1 MHPATAGYR
10 IGFDI
15 GGTFTDFIL
24 LDGTKGR
31 LHLHKRLTTPEDP
44 SVGALAGMDELLR
57 TARVDLAEVGHV
69 VHGATLATNAIIE
82 RKGARLGLLTT
93 RGFRDVLEMG
103 TEQRYDIHDLFLT
116 FPEPLAARRDR
127 REVGERISRDGAV
140 LQAIDLD
147 AVRREVREMKADG
160 IEALAVCFLHA
171 YRNPVHE
178 RAVYDLV
185 RAEFPDLPVSI
196 SSDVHPQIHEY
207 ERSSTT
213 AANAYVQPLMS
224 AYVRRLDRALRER
237 GFAGR
242 FHFIQSSGGLTALET
257 AASLPVRFLES
268 GPAGGARASG
278 LAGRAIGC
286 GDLISF
292 DMGGTT
298 AKAALIRNGEPE
310 VAPMLEAARVRRF
323 KKGSGLPVHAPVID
337 MMEIGAGGGSIAR
350 VDELGLL
357 KVGPESAGADP
368 GPACY
373 GGGGD
378 RPTVTDANLLLG
390 YLDPGYFLGG
400 RMTLDADAARS
411 AMTGLAADLGLS
423 IEETAWG
430 VCDLVSENM
439 AGAAR
444 VHIVEK
450 GRDPRRYA
458 MVAMGGAGP
467 LHAARVARKLGV
479 REVVVPPA
487 SGAASALGF
496 LVAPVA
502 YEAARSHPMRVAS
515 LDFDAAEALLG
526 RLEAEGRARLAE
538 SGLEADPKAGAAD
551 ESGIQ
556 SRNNNELKGNGE
568 SASQAGITVERRAD
582 MRLRGQRHEISVPL
596 PAEPLSPDNL
606 PTVIEAFTAEYQRRY
621 THLYDGAE
629 IEVLNWRVVCT
640 GPTPELS
647 ARLTDP
653 GRSAGPGQSRG
664 GDGGSAIRPA
674 EGGGDPGSS
683 GAGATASGNGSGS
696 DGHGHG
702 IERID
707 RGRGAALKG
716 RRRAW
721 SPERGAF
728 AEVPVYDRYRLDAG
742 AVVEGPAI
750 VEEREAT
757 TVVPDACTLTV
768 DEALNLRLALA
779 ETAPPRIVAGADM
792 GLEEAAARIEA
803 DPIGLE
809 IMWSR
814 LVNVAE
820 ECWHT
825 VIRTAFSLIIGE
837 AQDFAC
843 EILDAR
849 GRQIVHSP
857 RAMPVFN
864 LTLPIAVNA
873 MIERYPPETL
883 APGDV
888 LVTNDPWL
896 CAGHLFDIAIAVPV
910 FREGR
915 VAAFC
920 GVVGHVSDI
929 GGTKDSL
936 NAREIYEEGFQIPPM
951 KLFRA
956 GQPNEDLLTLL
967 GENVRRP
974 DQVLG
979 DVHALAAAG
988 LTGAARIGEFMEE
1001 YGMHDLQAL
1010 AAVVQRRAE
1019 TAMRAAISELPD
1031 GRYEHVVEADGIDSH
1046 MRFPIR
1052 IEVRGDEIE
1061 VGFEGSPPQQDRGGS
1076 NCTLTY
1082 TKAHATYPL
1091 KCILS
1096 PEVPGN
1102 AGCYRPLTVGA
1113 PEKSIM
1119 NCDRPLAVNMR
1130 TRTGWYIAPNVFGA
1144 LAEAAPDRVQAF
1156 TGLPSSA
1163 LFYGIGP
1170 DGLFYSDH
1178 LFQGGGQGASRHGDG
1193 HSALLYPTSAGNT
1206 SVELFETRVPAL
1218 VLEKAFMT
1226 DSGGPGR
1233 QRGGLGQVVS
1243 ARKLEDDGEPCQ
1255 VGLYPSGVLRDVPG
1269 LFGGRPGGRAS
1280 GRVGRFGGAM
1290 QDVGTGALSV
1300 MKTTAEYA
1308 ELRVAGGSGFGDP
1321 LERPIEAVQ
1330 RDLDASY
1337 VTAEGA
1343 RRDYGCVVGADGAID
1358 RPASERL
1365 RTGRRPAPAPS
1376 PAPEP
1381 ASAPASEPAPRRV
1394 PEPALK

>member
-1 MHPATAGYR
+1 MSKTSAPHR

-24 LDGTKGR
+24 ADPASGR
-31 LHLHKRLTTPEDP
+31 LHLHKCLTTPEDP
-44 SVGALAGMDELLR
+44 SIGALAGMADLLGS
-57 TARVDLAEVGHV
+57 AGVGLAEVGHV
-69 VHGATLATNAIIE
+69 VHGTTLATNSIIE
-82 RKGARLGLLTT
+82 RSGARLGLLTT

-116 FPEPLAARRDR
+116 FPAPLAARRDR
-127 REVGERISRDGAV
+127 REIGERVSHDGTV
-140 LQAIDLD
+140 LQAIDLG
-147 AVRREVREMKADG
+147 AVHREVRELVEDG

-178 RAVYDLV
+178 RLVRDLV
-185 RAEFPDLPVSI
+185 RAELPDLPVSI
-196 SSDVHPQIHEY
+196 SSDVHPQINEY
-207 ERSSTT
+207 ARSSTT

-224 AYVRRLDRALRER
+224 AYVRRLDGALRER

-242 FHFIQSSGGLTALET
+242 FHLIQSSGGLTALET
-257 AASLPVRFLES
+257 AAALPVRFLES
-268 GPAGGARASG
+268 GPAGGAQATG
-278 LAGRAIGC
+278 LVGRAIGRP
-286 GDLISF
+286 DVISF

-298 AKAALIRNGEPE
+298 AKASLLRNGEPD

-337 MMEIGAGGGSIAR
+337 MIEIGAGGGSIAR
-350 VDELGLL
+350 ADELGLL
-357 KVGPESAGADP
+357 KIGPESAGADP

-373 GGGGD
+373 GRGGD
-378 RPTVTDANLLLG
+378 RPTVTDANLRLG
-390 YLDPGYFLGG
+390 YLAPDYFLGG
-400 RMTLDADAARS
+400 RMTLDEAAAES
-411 AMTGLAADLGLS
+411 AMAGLAASLGLS
-423 IEETAWG
+423 VEETAWG
-430 VCDLVSENM
+430 VYDLVSENM

-515 LDFDAAEALLG
+515 LDFDTAEALLG
-526 RLEAEGRARLAE
+526 ELEAEGRARLAE
-538 SGLEADPKAGAAD
+538 AGLGEEAGSGGPA
-551 ESGIQ
+551 
-556 SRNNNELKGNGE
+556 
-568 SASQAGITVERRAD
+568 AGITVLRRAD
-582 MRLRGQRHEISVPL
+582 MRLRGQMHEISVPL
-596 PAEPLSPDNL
+596 PADPLSPDNL
-606 PTVIEAFTAEYQRRY
+606 PLVLGAFTAEYQRRY
-621 THLYDGAE
+621 THLYEGAE
-629 IEVLNWRVVCT
+629 IEVLSWRVVCT
-640 GPTPELS
+640 GPAPELS
-647 ARLTDP
+647 GRLT
-653 GRSAGPGQSRG
+653 GPGDGIDGQRG
-664 GDGGSAIRPA
+664 MAL
-674 EGGGDPGSS
+674 
-683 GAGATASGNGSGS
+683 
-696 DGHGHG
+696 
-702 IERID
+702 
-707 RGRGAALKG
+707 ALKG
-716 RRRAW
+716 HRKAW
-721 SPERGAF
+721 SPERGGF
-728 AEVPVYDRYRLDAG
+728 AEVPVYDRYALAAG
-742 AVVEGPAI
+742 VVIEGPAI

-757 TVVPDACTLTV
+757 TIVPDACTLTV
-768 DEALNLRLALA
+768 DEGLNLRLALA
-779 ETAPPRIVAGADM
+779 ETAPPRIVVGTGIA
-792 GLEEAAARIEA
+792 LEEAVARIEA

-814 LVNVAE
+814 MINIAE

-873 MIERYPPETL
+873 MIERFPPETL

-915 VAAFC
+915 VVAFC

-956 GQPNEDLLTLL
+956 GDPNEDLFTLL
-967 GENVRRP
+967 AENVRRP

-979 DVHALAAAG
+979 DVHALVAAG
-988 LTGAARIGEFMEE
+988 LTGAERIGEFMEE
-1001 YGMHDLQAL
+1001 YGMHDLTAL
-1010 AAVVQRRAE
+1010 ATVVQRRAE
-1019 TAMRAAISELPD
+1019 TAMREAIAGLPD
-1031 GRYEHVVEADGIDSH
+1031 GRYEHVVEADGIDAH
-1046 MRFPIR
+1046 MRFPIQ

-1061 VGFEGSPPQQDRGGS
+1061 VGFAGSPPQMDRGGS

-1102 AGCYRPLTVGA
+1102 AGCYRPMTVGA

-1119 NCDRPLAVNMR
+1119 HCDRPLAVNMR

-1144 LAEAAPDRVQAF
+1144 LAKAAPGRVQAF

-1163 LFYGIGP
+1163 VFYGIGP
-1170 DGLFYSDH
+1170 DGIFYTDH
-1178 LFQGGGQGASRHGDG
+1178 LFQGGGQGASEHGDG

-1206 SVELFETRVPAL
+1206 SVELFESRVPAL
-1218 VLEKAFMT
+1218 VLEKALLA

-1233 QRGGLGQVVS
+1233 SRGGLGQVIS
-1243 ARKLEDDGEPCQ
+1243 ARKLDDDGEPCQ
-1255 VGLYPSGVLRDVPG
+1255 VGIYPNGVLKSVSG
-1269 LFGGRPGGRAS
+1269 LFGGRAGGRA
-1280 GRVGRFGGAM
+1280 GGHVGRFDGPTR
-1290 QDVGTGALSV
+1290 DVGVGALSV
-1300 MKTTAEYA
+1300 LATTAEYA

-1321 LERPIEAVQ
+1321 MERPFEAVQ
-1330 RDLDASY
+1330 RDLDAGY
-1337 VTAEGA
+1337 VTPEGA
-1343 RRDYGCVVGADGAID
+1343 RRDYGCAVGTDGVID
-1358 RPASERL
+1358 RTASERL
-1365 RTGRRPAPAPS
+1365 RTGRREAPARA
-1376 PAPEP
+1376 PAREP
-1381 ASAPASEPAPRRV
+1381 ASV
-1394 PEPALK
+1394 PELES

>member
-1 MHPATAGYR
+1 MHPSRAGYR

-31 LHLHKRLTTPEDP
+31 LHLHKCLTTPEDP

-57 TARVDLAEVGHV
+57 TVGVDPSRVDHV
-69 VHGATLATNAIIE
+69 VHGTTLATNAIIE
-82 RKGARLGLLTT
+82 RNGARLGLLTT

-103 TEQRYDIHDLFLT
+103 TEQRYDIHDLFLA

-127 REVGERISRDGAV
+127 REVGERISRDGDV

-147 AVRREVREMKADG
+147 AVRREIREMMEDG

-178 RAVYDLV
+178 RAVRDLV
-185 RAEFPDLPVSI
+185 RAELPGLPVSI

-224 AYVRRLDRALRER
+224 AYVRRLERALRER

-242 FHFIQSSGGLTALET
+242 FHFIQSSGGLTAPET
-257 AASLPVRFLES
+257 AAALPVRFLES

-278 LAGRAIGC
+278 LAGRAIGR
-286 GDLISF
+286 DDVISF

-298 AKAALIRNGEPE
+298 AKAALIRDGEPE
-310 VAPMLEAARVRRF
+310 VAPMLEAARVHRF

-350 VDELGLL
+350 MDELGLL

-373 GGGGD
+373 GGGGE

-400 RMTLDADAARS
+400 RMTLDADAARE
-411 AMTGLAADLGLS
+411 AIAGLAADLGLS

-430 VCDLVSENM
+430 IYDLVSENM

-444 VHIVEK
+444 VHVVEK

-496 LVAPVA
+496 LAAPVA

-515 LDFDAAEALLG
+515 LDFAAAEALLDE
-526 RLEAEGRARLAE
+526 LEAEGRTRLAE
-538 SGLEADPKAGAAD
+538 SGLEADPEHGAACGSEIEPD
-551 ESGIQ
+551 NNGLQENAKVASRPGI
-556 SRNNNELKGNGE
+556 
-568 SASQAGITVERRAD
+568 AVERWAD
-582 MRLRGQRHEISVPL
+582 MRLRGQMHEISTPL

-606 PTVIEAFTAEYQRRY
+606 PEVIEAFTAEYQRRY

-640 GPTPELS
+640 GPTPEPS
-647 ARLTDP
+647 ARL
-653 GRSAGPGQSRG
+653 AGRG
-664 GDGGSAIRPA
+664 GHGDGRRNDRI
-674 EGGGDPGSS
+674 EGHGKGVEGAASRARGGHRVGGQAGIGGDRAAAP
-683 GAGATASGNGSGS
+683 
-696 DGHGHG
+696 
-702 IERID
+702 
-707 RGRGAALKG
+707 ALKG

-721 SPERGAF
+721 LPERGGF
-728 AEVPVYDRYRLDAG
+728 ADVPVYDRYALDAG
-742 AVVEGPAI
+742 EVVEGPAI

-757 TVVPDACTLTV
+757 TIVPDACTLTV
-768 DEALNLRLALA
+768 DEALNLRLTLA
-779 ETAPPRIVAGADM
+779 ETTLPRVLVGADA
-792 GLEEAAARIEA
+792 GIEEAAARIEA

-814 LVNVAE
+814 LINVAE

-896 CAGHLFDIAIAVPV
+896 CAGHLFDVAIAVPV

-956 GQPNEDLLTLL
+956 GKPNEDLLALL

-979 DVHALAAAG
+979 DVHALVAAG
-988 LTGAARIGEFMEE
+988 LTGAERIGEFMEE

-1010 AAVVQRRAE
+1010 ATVVQRRAE
-1019 TAMRAAISELPD
+1019 AAMRDAISGLPD

-1082 TKAHATYPL
+1082 TMAHATYPL

-1096 PEVPGN
+1096 PQVPGN
-1102 AGCYRPLTVGA
+1102 AGCYRPMTVGA

-1144 LAEAAPDRVQAF
+1144 LARAAPGRVQAF

-1170 DGLFYSDH
+1170 DGIFYTDH
-1178 LFQGGGQGASRHGDG
+1178 LFQGGGQGASEHGDG

-1233 QRGGLGQVVS
+1233 RRGGLGQVIS

-1255 VGLYPSGVLRDVPG
+1255 VGLYPSGVLKPVPG

-1280 GRVGRFGGAM
+1280 GHVGRFGGAM
-1290 QDVGTGALSV
+1290 RDVGVGALSV

-1321 LERPIEAVQ
+1321 LERPFEAVQ
-1330 RDLDASY
+1330 RDLDAGY
-1337 VTAEGA
+1337 VTPEGA
-1343 RRDYGCVVGADGAID
+1343 RRDYGCVVGADGVID

-1365 RTGRRPAPAPS
+1365 RTGRRTAPARPS
-1376 PAPEP
+1376 EP
-1381 ASAPASEPAPRRV
+1381 RPASEPAPLRGV

>member
-1 MHPATAGYR
+1 MLANPVNQAEESGMSPSGAGYR

-31 LHLHKRLTTPEDP
+31 MHLHKRLTTPEDP

-57 TARVDLAEVGHV
+57 TAGVGLAGVGHV
-69 VHGATLATNAIIE
+69 VHGTTLATNAIIE
-82 RKGARLGLLTT
+82 RNGARLGLLTT
-93 RGFRDVLEMG
+93 RGFRDLLEMG
-103 TEQRYDIHDLFLT
+103 TEQRYDIHDLFLA

-127 REVGERISRDGAV
+127 REVGERVSRDGDV

-147 AVRREVREMKADG
+147 AVRREVREMKEDG

-178 RAVYDLV
+178 RAVRDLV
-185 RAEFPDLPVSI
+185 RAEFPGLPVSI

-224 AYVRRLDRALRER
+224 AYVRRLERALRER

-242 FHFIQSSGGLTALET
+242 FHFIQSSGGLTAPET
-257 AASLPVRFLES
+257 AAALPVRFLES

-278 LAGRAIGC
+278 LAGRAIGR
-286 GDLISF
+286 DDVISF

-298 AKAALIRNGEPE
+298 AKAALIRDGEPE
-310 VAPMLEAARVRRF
+310 TAPMLEAARVHRF

-350 VDELGLL
+350 ADELGLL

-373 GGGGD
+373 GRGGE

-390 YLDPGYFLGG
+390 YLDPDYFLGG
-400 RMTLDADAARS
+400 RMTLDADAAR
-411 AMTGLAADLGLS
+411 AAVAGLAADLGLS

-430 VCDLVSENM
+430 IYDLVSENM

-444 VHIVEK
+444 VHVVEK

-479 REVVVPPA
+479 REVVAPPA

-496 LVAPVA
+496 LAAPVA
-502 YEAARSHPMRVAS
+502 YEAARSHPMRAAT
-515 LDFDAAEALLG
+515 LDFTAAEALLDE
-526 RLEAEGRARLAE
+526 LETEGRTRLAE
-538 SGLEADPKAGAAD
+538 SGLETDPEHGAANGSEIEID
-551 ESGIQ
+551 DDGLEEDAKAASRSGI
-556 SRNNNELKGNGE
+556 
-568 SASQAGITVERRAD
+568 AVERWAD
-582 MRLRGQRHEISVPL
+582 MRLRGQMHEISISL

-606 PTVIEAFTAEYQRRY
+606 PEVIEAFTAEYQRRY
-621 THLYDGAE
+621 AHLYDGAE

-647 ARLTDP
+647 ARLTGTDRH
-653 GRSAGPGQSRG
+653 GSAGRG
-664 GDGGSAIRPA
+664 AGDRGN
-674 EGGGDPGSS
+674 GGG
-683 GAGATASGNGSGS
+683 
-696 DGHGHG
+696 
-702 IERID
+702 ID
-707 RGRGAALKG
+707 RGIDGIDHRRDTALKG

-728 AEVPVYDRYRLDAG
+728 ADVPVYDRYALGAG
-742 AVVEGPAI
+742 EVIEGPAI

-757 TVVPDACTLTV
+757 TIVPDACTLTV
-768 DEALNLRLALA
+768 DEALNLRLTLA
-779 ETAPPRIVAGADM
+779 ETTLPRVLVGADA
-792 GLEEAAARIEA
+792 GIEEAAARIEA

-814 LVNVAE
+814 LINVAE

-956 GQPNEDLLTLL
+956 GKPNEDLLALL

-979 DVHALAAAG
+979 DVHALVAAG
-988 LTGAARIGEFMEE
+988 LTGAERIGEFMEE

-1019 TAMRAAISELPD
+1019 GAMREAISGLPD
-1031 GRYEHVVEADGIDSH
+1031 GRYEHVVEADGIDAH

-1061 VGFEGSPPQQDRGGS
+1061 VGFEGSPPQQDQGGS
-1076 NCTLTY
+1076 NCTLSY
-1082 TKAHATYPL
+1082 TMAHATYPL

-1102 AGCYRPLTVGA
+1102 AGCYRPMTVGA

-1144 LAEAAPDRVQAF
+1144 LARAAPGRVQAF

-1170 DGLFYSDH
+1170 DGLFYGDH
-1178 LFQGGGQGASRHGDG
+1178 LFQGGGQGASRRGDG

-1218 VLEKAFMT
+1218 VIEKALLA

-1233 QRGGLGQVVS
+1233 QRGGLGQVIS
-1243 ARKLEDDGEPCQ
+1243 ARKLDDDGEPCQ
-1255 VGLYPSGVLRDVPG
+1255 VGLYPSGVLKPVPG
-1269 LFGGRPGGRAS
+1269 LFGGQPGGRAS
-1280 GRVGRFGGAM
+1280 GRVGRFDGPM
-1290 QDVGTGALSV
+1290 RDVGVGALSV

-1321 LERPIEAVQ
+1321 LERPFEAVQ
-1330 RDLDASY
+1330 RDLDAGY

-1343 RRDYGCVVGADGAID
+1343 WRDYGCVVGADGVID

-1365 RTGRRPAPAPS
+1365 RTGRRTAPARAPDPEPAPAP
-1376 PAPEP
+1376 APL
-1381 ASAPASEPAPRRV
+1381 RGV

>member
-1 MHPATAGYR
+1 MPTHRAHTPCR
-10 IGFDI
+10 ISFDI

-24 LDGTKGR
+24 VDGETGA
-31 LHLHKRLTTPEDP
+31 LHLHKCLTTPEDP
-44 SVGALAGMDELLR
+44 SIGALAGMADLLR
-57 TARVDLAEVGHV
+57 SAGVGLAEVGHV
-69 VHGATLATNAIIE
+69 VHGTTLVTNAIIE
-82 RKGARLGLLTT
+82 RSGARLGLLTT
-93 RGFRDVLEMG
+93 RGFRDILEMG

-127 REVGERISRDGAV
+127 REIAERVNRDGEV
-140 LQAIDLD
+140 LEAIDLGT
-147 AVRREVREMKADG
+147 VRREVRELVEDG
-160 IEALAVCFLHA
+160 VKALAICFLHA

-178 RAVYDLV
+178 RAARDLV
-185 RAEFPDLPVSI
+185 RTEFPGLPVSI
-196 SSDVHPQIHEY
+196 SSDVHPRIDEY
-207 ERSSTT
+207 GRSSTT
-213 AANAYVQPLMS
+213 AANAYVRPLMS
-224 AYVRRLDRALRER
+224 AYVRKLDRALRER
-237 GFAGR
+237 GFRGR
-242 FHFIQSSGGLTALET
+242 FHLIQSSGGLTAPES
-257 AASLPVRFLES
+257 AEELPIRFLES
-268 GPAGGARASG
+268 GPAGGAQASA
-278 LAGRAIGC
+278 LVGRAIGHP
-286 GDLISF
+286 DLLAF

-298 AKAALIRNGEPE
+298 AKASLIQDGEPDI
-310 VAPMLEAARVRRF
+310 APMLEAARVHRF

-350 VDELGLL
+350 VDDLGLL
-357 KVGPESAGADP
+357 KIGPGSAGAEP

-373 GGGGD
+373 GQGGVQ
-378 RPTVTDANLLLG
+378 PTVTDANLLLG
-390 YLDPGYFLGG
+390 YLDPRYFLGG
-400 RMTLDADAARS
+400 RMSLDTAAAES
-411 AMTGLAADLGLS
+411 AMAGLAAALGLS
-423 IEETAWG
+423 SAEAAWG
-430 VCDLVSENM
+430 IYDLVSENM

-496 LVAPVA
+496 LAAPVA
-502 YEAARSHPMRVAS
+502 YEAARSRPMRLADPDFAAVES
-515 LDFDAAEALLG
+515 LLCE
-526 RLEAEGRARLAE
+526 LEAEGRARLAE
-538 SGLEADPKAGAAD
+538 AGVESGAPAGGRPREAAEETDDGGGERATAAAGAA
-551 ESGIQ
+551 
-556 SRNNNELKGNGE
+556 
-568 SASQAGITVERRAD
+568 AVEPLAEGRVNVQRQAD
-582 MRLRGQRHEISVPL
+582 MRLRGQMHEISVLL
-596 PAEPLSPDNL
+596 PAEPLSPENL
-606 PTVIEAFTAEYQRRY
+606 PAVIETFAAEYRSRY

-640 GPTPELS
+640 GPAPDLS
-647 ARLTDP
+647 VRPAGSAPDADA
-653 GRSAGPGQSRG
+653 GRGGGGPG
-664 GDGGSAIRPA
+664 
-674 EGGGDPGSS
+674 
-683 GAGATASGNGSGS
+683 
-696 DGHGHG
+696 
-702 IERID
+702 ER
-707 RGRGAALKG
+707 AARARKG

-721 SPERGAF
+721 VPERGAF
-728 AEVPVYDRYRLDAG
+728 ADVPVYDRYALAAG
-742 AVVEGPAI
+742 TVIEGPAI

-757 TVVPDACTLTV
+757 TIVPDACVLTV
-768 DEALNLRLALA
+768 DEGLSLRLSLA
-779 ETAPPRIVAGADM
+779 GTAPSRIVVAADTAF
-792 GLEEAAARIEA
+792 EEAVARIEA

-814 LVNVAE
+814 MINIAE
-820 ECWHT
+820 ECWQT

-843 EILDAR
+843 EILDAG

-873 MIERYPPETL
+873 MIERHPPETL
-883 APGDV
+883 VPGDV

-896 CAGHLFDIAIAVPV
+896 CAGHLFDIAVAVPV
-910 FREGR
+910 FRGGK
-915 VAAFC
+915 VVAFC
-920 GVVGHVSDI
+920 GVVGHVTDI

-956 GQPNEDLLTLL
+956 GTPNEDLFTLL
-967 GENVRRP
+967 AENVRRP

-979 DVHALAAAG
+979 DVHALVAAG
-988 LTGAARIGEFMEE
+988 LTGAERIGEFMEE
-1001 YGMHDLQAL
+1001 YGMHDLEAL
-1010 AAVVQRRAE
+1010 ATVVQRRAE
-1019 TAMRAAISELPD
+1019 TAMRKAISELPD
-1031 GRYEHVVEADGIDSH
+1031 GRYEHRVEADGIEGH
-1046 MRFPIR
+1046 MTFPIQVS
-1052 IEVRGDEIE
+1052 IRGDEIE
-1061 VGFEGSPPQQDRGGS
+1061 VGFEGAPPQMDRGGS

-1102 AGCYRPLTVGA
+1102 AGCYRPMRVAA
-1113 PEKSIM
+1113 PQKSIM

-1156 TGLPSSA
+1156 TGLPSSI

-1170 DGLFYSDH
+1170 DGVFYSDH
-1178 LFQGGGQGASRHGDG
+1178 LFQGGGQGASGHGDG

-1218 VLEKAFMT
+1218 VIEKAFVA

-1233 QRGGLGQVVS
+1233 QRGGLGQVIS
-1243 ARKLEDDGEPCQ
+1243 ARKLENDGKPCQ
-1255 VGLYPSGVLRDVPG
+1255 VGLYPSGVLRAVPG
-1269 LFGGRPGGRAS
+1269 FFGGKPGERARGQVGRPGG
-1280 GRVGRFGGAM
+1280 AM
-1290 QDVGTGALSV
+1290 RDVGVGALS
-1300 MKTTAEYA
+1300 MLETTDEYT

-1321 LERPIEAVQ
+1321 LERPLDAVQ
-1330 RDLDASY
+1330 RDLDAGY

-1358 RPASERL
+1358 RAASERL
-1365 RTGRRPAPAPS
+1365 RADRTARPSISPVAGEATGGGSESGLEPRPVEAD
-1376 PAPEP
+1376 
-1381 ASAPASEPAPRRV
+1381 
-1394 PEPALK
+1394 

>member
-1 MHPATAGYR
+1 MFHTSKTNAPRR

-24 LDGTKGR
+24 ADPASRR
-31 LHLHKRLTTPEDP
+31 LHLHKCLTTPEDP
-44 SVGALAGMDELLR
+44 SVGALAGMAELLR
-57 TARVDLAEVGHV
+57 AAGVDLSEVGHV
-69 VHGATLATNAIIE
+69 VHGTTLATNAIIE
-82 RKGARLGLLTT
+82 RNGARLGLLTT

-127 REVGERISRDGAV
+127 REIGERVSRDGAV

-147 AVRREVREMKADG
+147 AVRREVRELAEDG

-178 RAVYDLV
+178 RAVRDLV
-185 RAEFPDLPVSI
+185 RAEFPHLPVSI
-196 SSDVHPQIHEY
+196 SSDVHPQVNEY

-213 AANAYVQPLMS
+213 TANAYVQPLMS
-224 AYVRRLDRALRER
+224 AYVHKLDRALRGR

-242 FHFIQSSGGLTALET
+242 FHLIASSGGLSALET
-257 AASLPVRFLES
+257 AAALPVRFLES
-268 GPAGGARASG
+268 GPAGGAQASG
-278 LAGRAIGC
+278 LAGRGIGRA
-286 GDLISF
+286 DVISF

-298 AKAALIRNGEPE
+298 AKASLLRDGAPD
-310 VAPMLEAARVRRF
+310 VAPMLEAARVHRF

-337 MMEIGAGGGSIAR
+337 MIEIGAGGGSVAR
-350 VDELGLL
+350 ADELGLL

-373 GGGGD
+373 GRGGD

-400 RMTLDADAARS
+400 RMTLDEAA
-411 AMTGLAADLGLS
+411 AEAAVAALAGRLGLS
-423 IEETAWG
+423 VEETAFG
-430 VCDLVSENM
+430 IYDLVSENM

-502 YEAARSHPMRVAS
+502 YEAARSHPMPVAS
-515 LDFDAAEALLG
+515 LDFAAAEALL
-526 RLEAEGRARLAE
+526 RELEAEGRARIAE
-538 SGLEADPKAGAAD
+538 AGLGDGAAAGAA
-551 ESGIQ
+551 G
-556 SRNNNELKGNGE
+556 NGKGNG
-568 SASQAGITVERRAD
+568 SDAAPGGGAGQAGITVQRRAD
-582 MRLRGQRHEISVPL
+582 MRLRGQMHEISAPL
-596 PAEPLSPDNL
+596 PAERLSPDNL
-606 PTVIEAFTAEYQRRY
+606 PAVIEAFTAEYQRRY

-640 GPTPELS
+640 GPAPALS
-647 ARLTDP
+647 ARL
-653 GRSAGPGQSRG
+653 AGG
-664 GDGGSAIRPA
+664 GDGDGRRSGRIEGRGDGADADDRDSGRGGI
-674 EGGGDPGSS
+674 GGGRAAAP
-683 GAGATASGNGSGS
+683 
-696 DGHGHG
+696 
-702 IERID
+702 
-707 RGRGAALKG
+707 ALKG
-716 RRRAW
+716 RRKAW
-721 SPERGAF
+721 SPERGGF
-728 AEVPVYDRYRLDAG
+728 AEAPVYDRYALESG
-742 AVVEGPAI
+742 AVIEGPAI

-757 TVVPDACTLTV
+757 TIVPDGCTLTV
-768 DEALNLRLALA
+768 DEGLNLRLALA
-779 ETAPPRIVAGADM
+779 ETALPRVVVGAGAALD
-792 GLEEAAARIEA
+792 EAVARIED

-814 LVNVAE
+814 LINVAE

-843 EILDAR
+843 EILDAG

-873 MIERYPPETL
+873 MIERFPPDTL

-896 CAGHLFDIAIAVPV
+896 CAGHLFDIAVAVPV

-915 VAAFC
+915 VVAFC

-936 NAREIYEEGFQIPPM
+936 SAREIFEEGFQIPPM

-956 GQPNEDLLTLL
+956 GEPNEDLFTLL
-967 GENVRRP
+967 AENVRRP

-979 DVHALAAAG
+979 DVHALVAAG
-988 LTGAARIGEFMEE
+988 LTGAERIGEFMEE

-1010 AAVVQRRAE
+1010 ATVVQRRAE
-1019 TAMRAAISELPD
+1019 AAMREAIAALPD
-1031 GRYEHVVEADGIDSH
+1031 GRYEHVVEADGIDTH

-1061 VGFEGSPPQQDRGGS
+1061 VGFEGAPPQQDRGGS

-1096 PEVPGN
+1096 PQVPGN
-1102 AGCYRPLTVGA
+1102 AGCYRPMTVGA

-1119 NCDRPLAVNMR
+1119 HCDRPLAVNMR

-1144 LAEAAPDRVQAF
+1144 LAKAAPGRVQAF

-1170 DGLFYSDH
+1170 DGVFYSDH
-1178 LFQGGGQGASRHGDG
+1178 LFQGGGQGGSEHGDG

-1218 VLEKAFMT
+1218 VIEKALLA

-1233 QRGGLGQVVS
+1233 QRGGLGQVIS
-1243 ARKLEDDGEPCQ
+1243 ARKLDDDGEPCQ
-1255 VGLYPSGVLRDVPG
+1255 VGLYPSGVLKPVPG
-1269 LFGGRPGGRAS
+1269 LFGGQPGGRAS
-1280 GRVGRFGGAM
+1280 GHVGRFDGPM
-1290 QDVGTGALSV
+1290 RDVGVGALSV

-1321 LERPIEAVQ
+1321 LERPCEAVQ
-1330 RDLDASY
+1330 RDLDAGY
-1337 VTAEGA
+1337 VTPEGA
-1343 RRDYGCVVGADGAID
+1343 RRDYGCAVAADGVID
-1358 RPASERL
+1358 RAASERL
-1365 RTGRRPAPAPS
+1365 RAGRRTAPAQTPDRE

-1381 ASAPASEPAPRRV
+1381 ELES
-1394 PEPALK
+1394 

>member
-1 MHPATAGYR
+1 MAANKEQARYR

-24 LDGTKGR
+24 VDGAQGR
-31 LHLHKRLTTPEDP
+31 LHLHKCLTTPEDP
-44 SVGALAGMDELLR
+44 SIGALAGLSDLLAAAGVELE
-57 TARVDLAEVGHV
+57 DVGHV
-69 VHGATLATNAIIE
+69 VHGTTLVANAIIE
-82 RKGARLGLLTT
+82 RNGARLGLLTT
-93 RGFRDVLEMG
+93 RGFRDILEMG

-127 REVGERISRDGAV
+127 REIAERMSRDGTV
-140 LQAIDLD
+140 LEALDPD
-147 AVRREVREMKADG
+147 AVRREVRELVEDG
-160 IEALAVCFLHA
+160 VEALAVCFLHA
-171 YRNPVHE
+171 YKNPIHE
-178 RAVYDLV
+178 RAVRDLV
-185 RAEFPDLPVSI
+185 RSEFPRLPVSI
-196 SSDVHPQIHEY
+196 SSDVHPQINEY

-224 AYVRRLDRALRER
+224 AYVRKLDRVLRER
-237 GFAGR
+237 GFGGR
-242 FHFIQSSGGLTALET
+242 FHLIQSSGGLTAPET
-257 AASLPVRFLES
+257 AEALPVRFLES
-268 GPAGGARASG
+268 GPAGGAQASA
-278 LAGRAIGC
+278 LVGRAIGHA
-286 GDLISF
+286 DLLSF

-298 AKAALIRNGEPE
+298 AKASLIQNGEPDI
-310 VAPMLEAARVRRF
+310 APMLEAARVHRF

-337 MMEIGAGGGSIAR
+337 MMEIGAGGGSIAWM
-350 VDELGLL
+350 DELGLL
-357 KVGPESAGADP
+357 KIGPESAGAEP

-373 GGGGD
+373 GQGGV

-400 RMTLDADAARS
+400 RMALNAAAAES
-411 AMTGLAADLGLS
+411 AMAGLAASLGLS
-423 IEETAWG
+423 VAEAAWG
-430 VCDLVSENM
+430 IYDLVSENM

-502 YEAARSHPMRVAS
+502 YELARSWPMRIAS
-515 LDFDAAEALLG
+515 PDFAAVEELLG
-526 RLEAEGRARLAE
+526 ELEAEGRLRLAE
-538 SGLEADPKAGAAD
+538 AGVGGGNSKAGAVTNDATGGD
-551 ESGIQ
+551 PGAVGSGREPAPGICP
-556 SRNNNELKGNGE
+556 E
-568 SASQAGITVERRAD
+568 AGAQGSVTVQRQAD
-582 MRLRGQRHEISVPL
+582 MRLRGQMHEISVPL
-596 PAEPLSPDNL
+596 PAEPLSPENL
-606 PTVIEAFTAEYQRRY
+606 PVVIEAFTAEYQRRY

-640 GPTPELS
+640 GPAADLS
-647 ARLTDP
+647 
-653 GRSAGPGQSRG
+653 G
-664 GDGGSAIRPA
+664 GLA
-674 EGGGDPGSS
+674 
-683 GAGATASGNGSGS
+683 GSG
-696 DGHGHG
+696 DD
-702 IERID
+702 D
-707 RGRGAALKG
+707 RGRDRSEGPNGALKG
-716 RRRAW
+716 LRRAW
-721 SPERGAF
+721 VPGRGDF
-728 AEVPVYDRYRLDAG
+728 ADVPVYDRYAMGAG
-742 AVVEGPAI
+742 TMIEGPAI

-757 TVVPDACTLTV
+757 TIVPDACSIAV
-768 DEALNLRLALA
+768 DEGLNLRLSLA
-779 ETAPPRIVAGADM
+779 ETVPSRIVVGADTAF
-792 GLEEAAARIEA
+792 EEAVARIEA
-803 DPIGLE
+803 DPVGLE

-814 LVNVAE
+814 MINIAE
-820 ECWHT
+820 ECWQT

-843 EILDAR
+843 EILDAG

-883 APGDV
+883 KPGDV

-910 FREGR
+910 FRKGE
-915 VAAFC
+915 VVAFC

-936 NAREIYEEGFQIPPM
+936 HAREIYEEGFQIPPM

-956 GQPNEDLLTLL
+956 GEPNEDLFTLL
-967 GENVRRP
+967 AENVRRP

-979 DVHALAAAG
+979 DVHALVASG
-988 LTGAARIGEFMEE
+988 LTGAERIGEFMEE
-1001 YGMHDLQAL
+1001 YGMHDLEAL
-1010 AAVVQRRAE
+1010 AAVVQKRAEAAMRRAI
-1019 TAMRAAISELPD
+1019 ASLPD
-1031 GRYEHVVEADGIDSH
+1031 GRYEHRVEADGLDTH
-1046 MRFPIR
+1046 MSFPIQIR
-1052 IEVRGDEIE
+1052 IEGDEIE
-1061 VGFEGSPPQQDRGGS
+1061 VGFDGAPPQMDQGGS

-1102 AGCYRPLTVGA
+1102 AGCYRPMKVTA

-1144 LAEAAPDRVQAF
+1144 LAKAAAGRVQAF

-1170 DGLFYSDH
+1170 DGIFYSDH
-1178 LFQGGGQGASRHGDG
+1178 LFQGGGQGAYEHGDG

-1218 VLEKAFMT
+1218 VIEKAFMA
-1226 DSGGPGR
+1226 DSGGAGR
-1233 QRGGLGQVVS
+1233 RRGGLGQVIS
-1243 ARKLEDDGEPCQ
+1243 ARKLENDGKPCQ
-1255 VGLYPSGVLRDVPG
+1255 VGLYPMGVLRQVPG
-1269 LFGGRPGGRAS
+1269 LFGGRPGGRS
-1280 GRVGRFGGAM
+1280 GGIVGRFDGAAR
-1290 QDVGTGALSV
+1290 DVGVGALSV
-1300 MKTTAEYA
+1300 LETAAEYA

-1321 LERPIEAVQ
+1321 LERPVEAVQ
-1330 RDLDASY
+1330 RDFDAGY
-1337 VTAEGA
+1337 VTSEGA
-1343 RRDYGCVVGADGAID
+1343 ERDYGCVVGADGVVD
-1358 RPASERL
+1358 RAASERL
-1365 RTGRRPAPAPS
+1365 RARRRAAPAGT
-1376 PAPEP
+1376 PAGTSDRRWEPETETRP
-1381 ASAPASEPAPRRV
+1381 GPVEAD
-1394 PEPALK
+1394 